1 MTKNTRLSTRAQLQF
16 RVPKRGSLGT
26 RLIICLLFNII
37 VCIYTR
43 GDSVT
48 IMFVQEV
55 FSDEELLTMH
65 CRIMFVQE
73 VFSDEKLLASKYGGN
88 SKKVLQ

>member
-1 MTKNTRLSTRAQLQF
+1 MNHNTVYCPVWSQKKSPQLD
-16 RVPKRGSLGT
+16 
-26 RLIICLLFNII
+26 IICLLFNII